1 MAARIL
7 IVDDEAIIA
16 ETTALNLRQL
26 GYAIAGHAAS
36 GAAALELAAR
46 EIPDL
51 VLMDINLGNDHEGI
65 VAAETIRRQYG
76 VPVVYVTA
84 YTDDDTLA
92 RAKITHPFGYVSKPF
107 AARDLHVA
115 IEIALHNH
123 QLDQRLR
130 QSEQALADRA
140 EHFAALLATTRDGVL
155 ETDEQGRMLE
165 VNQAY
170 CELTGYARAELIGQP
185 LSFVEARATSAPVA
199 AHSQELL
206 RLSGTH
212 FECQHRAKDGR
223 VIDLEISVT
232 HLAARGRVVA
242 FLRDITRRKEVQAAR
257 EAAEAVFRAVW
268 EQSSMGMRLTDA
280 AGDIRAV
287 NDAYCRLVRWPREA
301 LVGQPFTCIYRADD
315 VAEMQRRYQERF
327 AQRAVQERTSRQM
340 QLRDGRIIDFDVTSS
355 FMELEHTV
363 MLLVMF
369 QDVTAQ
375 RRAEQALRESEQR
388 FRGYFDSGLIGMCIT
403 SPTKGWVQCN
413 DRLCAILGYSRPELM
428 QKTWMEL
435 THPEDLP
442 ADVAHF
448 ERVLAGEIDSYTMEK
463 RFLHKDGQVVPAE
476 IFARAVRQEG
486 GRVDHFVA
494 MVLDISLRKQAEAAR
509 AEMAQS
515 LKFKNQ
521 ELERLVY
528 LTSHDLRSP
537 MLNIQG
543 FSHRIAGDCGTL
555 RRLIE
560 TDPFSP
566 EDRAAALEIVGHQLP
581 RSFGFIQ
588 SGVEKMDRLI
598 ASLLRLSR
606 LGRAA
611 FEPKPLDL
619 NAVVNEALNA
629 LAFSLQAAEGVVETG
644 PLPACAGDAALVSQL
659 FTNLI
664 DNAIKYRCP
673 GRGLR
678 LAITGEVRE
687 GQAIYCVADNGV
699 GIPPEHLERIWEVF
713 FRADPAGA
721 AAGDGLGLNL
731 VRGIVERHGGK
742 VWVES
747 VPGEGSRFFVA
758 LPLVSTAIAG
768 TG

>member
-16 ETTALNLRQL
+16 ETTGLILRQL
-26 GYAIAGHAAS
+26 GYAIAGQVAS
-36 GAAALELAAR
+36 GEAALAAVAR
-46 EIPDL
+46 EMPDL

-65 VAAETIRRQYG
+65 AAAETIRRQHG

-92 RAKITHPFGYVSKPF
+92 RAKITHPFGYVTKPY

-123 QLDQRLR
+123 QQDQRLR

-155 ETDEQGRMLE
+155 ETDEQGRMLD

-170 CELTGYARAELIGQP
+170 CELTGYARAELVGQP
-185 LSFVEARATSAPVA
+185 LSFVEARAPSAQLA
-199 AHSQELL
+199 AQPSELL
-206 RLSGTH
+206 RLSGTR
-212 FECQHRAKDGR
+212 FERQHRAKDGR

-327 AQRAVQERTSRQM
+327 AQRAVQERFSRQL
-340 QLRDGRIIDFDVTSS
+340 QLRDGRALDLEVTSS

-369 QDVTAQ
+369 QDV
-375 RRAEQALRESEQR
+375 
-388 FRGYFDSGLIGMCIT
+388 
-403 SPTKGWVQCN
+403 
-413 DRLCAILGYSRPELM
+413 
-428 QKTWMEL
+428 
-435 THPEDLP
+435 
-442 ADVAHF
+442 
-448 ERVLAGEIDSYTMEK
+448 
-463 RFLHKDGQVVPAE
+463 
-476 IFARAVRQEG
+476 
-486 GRVDHFVA
+486 
-494 MVLDISLRKQAEAAR
+494 SLRKQAEAAR
-509 AEMAQS
+509 EEMART

-543 FSHRIAGDCGTL
+543 FAHRIAGDCAKL
-555 RRLIE
+555 RGLVE
-560 TDPFSP
+560 ADPFSP
-566 EDRAAALEIVGHQLP
+566 KDRAAALEIVSRQLP

-588 SGVEKMDRLI
+588 AGVEKMDRLI

-629 LAFSLQAAEGVVETG
+629 LAFSLQAAEGEVEVG
-644 PLPACAGDAALVSQL
+644 ALPACAGDAALVSQL

-687 GQAIYCVADNGV
+687 GQVVYCVADNGV
-699 GIPPEHLERIWEVF
+699 GIPPEQQERIWEVF
-713 FRADPAGA
+713 FRADPVGA
-721 AAGDGLGLNL
+721 VAGDGLGLNL
-731 VRGIVERHGGK
+731 VRGIAERHGGK

-758 LPLVSTAIAG
+758 LPVASTATAG